1 MKKRNYKLNIKEIL
15 KATLT
20 FALFW
25 YSSYFQLIPIT
36 LFNINLKN
44 INGTTEVL
52 LSSFSNTILLIIL
65 FIMYK
70 KELKKEWMI
79 FKSKFLDNIDIGFK
93 YWIIGLFGMVF
104 FNFIFNVLLQGGQAN
119 NEQAVQSMISSL
131 PWLMVI
137 NAGFIAPIIE
147 EIIFRKAFKN
157 IFKNKWLFIVS
168 SGIIFGLMHV
178 ITSSYNILDFLYF
191 VPYSSLGL
199 AFAYMYHKTDTVFTS
214 TFMHIIHNTILILFS
229 IAL

>member
-1 MKKRNYKLNIKEIL
+1 MKKINSKLNIKTIL
-15 KATLT
+15 KSILT

-25 YSSYFQLIPIT
+25 YSSYFQLIPIA
-36 LFNINLKN
+36 LFNINLDT
-44 INGTTEVL
+44 INGATEVL
-52 LSSFSNTILLIIL
+52 LSSFSNIILLIIL
-65 FIMYK
+65 FFMYK

-79 FKSKFLDNIDIGFK
+79 FKSKFLENIDIGFK
-93 YWIIGLFGMVF
+93 CWIIGLFGMVF
-104 FNFIFNVLLQGGQAN
+104 FNFIFNVILQGGQAN

-137 NAGFIAPIIE
+137 NAGLVAPFIE

-157 IFKNKWLFIVS
+157 LFNNKWLFILS

-191 VPYSSLGL
+191 IPYSSLGI

-214 TFMHIIHNTILILFS
+214 TFMHIMHNTILILFS